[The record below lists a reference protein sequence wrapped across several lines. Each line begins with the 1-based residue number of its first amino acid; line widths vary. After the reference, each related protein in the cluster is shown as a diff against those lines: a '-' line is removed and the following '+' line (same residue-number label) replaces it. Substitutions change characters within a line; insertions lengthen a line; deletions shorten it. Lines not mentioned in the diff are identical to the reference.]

1 MSPIEILYTCSTSI
15 AVLASIPQVRQL
27 FVTKSSGELNIVTW
41 SLWLCTQ
48 FISLAYAISL
58 QVHLLIIVN
67 CIWIGFYAI
76 MLSLILY
83 YRRYPG
89 GTITPQLKA
98 FFNYRVSSPQP
109 EQD

>member
-15 AVLASIPQVRQL
+15 AVLASFPQIRQL
-27 FVTKSSGELNIVTW
+27 LVTKSSDELNIATW

-48 FISLAYAISL
+48 FVSLLYAISL
-58 QVHLLIIVN
+58 QIHLLLIVN
-67 CIWIGFYAI
+67 CIWIAFYAI

-98 FFNYRVSSPQP
+98 FFNYRVRTPQP
-109 EQD
+109 EQE